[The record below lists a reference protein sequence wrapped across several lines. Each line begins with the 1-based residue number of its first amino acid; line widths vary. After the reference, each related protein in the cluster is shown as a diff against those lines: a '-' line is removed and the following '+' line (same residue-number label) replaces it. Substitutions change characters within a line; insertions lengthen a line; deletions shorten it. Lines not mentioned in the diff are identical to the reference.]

1 MNNIDRLLVLLG
13 IEDTLYAKVV
23 QGNKD
28 VLDEIDSLIQEL
40 LTNIENIVE
49 RDELTTMIINAFSD
63 KINII
68 YKLLNLS
75 DEKDVTIDFLRE
87 NFKILEAKRFNIV
100 NNYVMGIVKVE
111 ELDEFRILLG
121 NFRKKLYAIP
131 ISDDN
136 ILEIAKMKS
145 KVQHYDTE
153 VLEDEEVLKCAYS
166 NIS

>member
-1 MNNIDRLLVLLG
+1 MNNLNKLLNLLCK
-13 IEDTLYAKVV
+13 EDLLYAKVT
-23 QGNKD
+23 QGNTD
-28 VLDEIDSLIQEL
+28 VIDEIDSLIQEL
-40 LTNIENIVE
+40 LSNIENTEE
-49 RDELTTMIINAFSD
+49 RDELTSMVIAAFSD

-75 DEKDVTIDFLRE
+75 NEKDITMDYLRE
-87 NFKILEAKRFNIV
+87 NFKILEAKRFNVV

-111 ELDEFRILLG
+111 ELDDFRTLLED
-121 NFRKKLYAIP
+121 FRKKLYAIP
-131 ISDDN
+131 ISDSN

-145 KVQHYDTE
+145 KIQHYDTE

>member
-1 MNNIDRLLVLLG
+1 MNNLNKLLDLLCK
-13 IEDTLYAKVV
+13 EDVLYAKVV
-23 QGNKD
+23 KGNKD
-28 VLDEIDSLIQEL
+28 ILDEIDSLIQEL
-40 LTNIENIVE
+40 LSNIEDNEE
-49 RDELTTMIINAFSD
+49 RDELASMVINAFSD

-75 DEKDVTIDFLRE
+75 NEKDITMDFLRE
-87 NFKILEAKRFNIV
+87 NFKILEAKRFSIV

-111 ELDEFRILLG
+111 ELDDFRTLLE

-131 ISDDN
+131 ISNNN

-145 KVQHYDTE
+145 KIQHYETE
-153 VLEDEEVLKCAYS
+153 VLEDEDVLKCAYS

>member
-1 MNNIDRLLVLLG
+1 MNNLNKLLELLCK
-13 IEDTLYAKVV
+13 EDLLYAKVIK
-23 QGNKD
+23 GNKD

-40 LTNIENIVE
+40 LLNIEVIEE
-49 RDELTTMIINAFSD
+49 RDELTTMVINAFSD

-75 DEKDVTIDFLRE
+75 DEKDITMESLRE

-100 NNYVMGIVKVE
+100 NNYVLGIVKIE
-111 ELDEFRILLG
+111 ELDTFKTLLED
-121 NFRKKLYAIP
+121 FRKRLYAIP
-131 ISDDN
+131 ISDNN

-145 KVQHYDTE
+145 KAQHFDTE
-153 VLEDEEVLKCAYS
+153 VLEDEDVLKCAYN